1 MPCPF
6 PLPSFSKV
14 KFLLFKWNIV
24 VMVPSTLW
32 WCEAML
38 LPRLSAVR
46 RRAPC
51 TGTLPLANSPH
62 PHCLLN
68 NAYVEIPKIV
78 LYSALRYWVSLLLD
92 TVWLKKEI
100 SNISV
105 GVTYFHFLVNFS
117 IQPDER
123 ILVKYHMHGGS
134 IFLILK
140 PSLHQFSF

>member
-1 MPCPF
+1 MP
-6 PLPSFSKV
+6 
-14 KFLLFKWNIV
+14 
-24 VMVPSTLW
+24 
-32 WCEAML
+32 
-38 LPRLSAVR
+38 
-46 RRAPC
+46 
-51 TGTLPLANSPH
+51 
-62 PHCLLN
+62 
-68 NAYVEIPKIV
+68 
-78 LYSALRYWVSLLLD
+78 LD
-92 TVWLKKEI
+92 TEFHSFLFLTVRYSVIKEI